1 MTSTIIDQIKAGAT
15 FSVSKTSSAG
25 HSFTAWIEDED
36 GLVKTESGPTVQA
49 AIRNLTSRIDGED
62 EQ

>member
-1 MTSTIIDQIKAGAT
+1 MTSTIIEHIQSGAT

-36 GLVKTESGPTVQA
+36 GFVKTESGPTVQA